1 MGDLIFLE
9 ILQGI
14 KNEKEFQQVNNLFP
28 ILLYIL
34 AKFL

>member
-14 KNEKEFQQVNNLFP
+14 KNEKEFQQVNNLSP